1 MHGNYPHIA
10 MNSIR
15 FTFLQFLLPLLF
27 MLSVS
32 LQTTA
37 ETYPAYCRVNTTLN
51 VRRGPSTGY
60 SRIGRL
66 YRNDNI
72 IVNSITQNGSRQ
84 WGAID
89 YGGQTGYVALQYVS
103 YQEPVEKK
111 VQEYEPANSYE
122 TTGSW
127 LSVEKILAGAWQIIK
142 WCLIIFCILI
152 ILAFKEEIFGSL
164 FFIGMFMGG
173 GGLLFWILFDNW
185 NLGVTIGF
193 ILGVLIG
200 MRLFVKSL
208 GGNWGHLFKLL
219 YYIITIPSWISNRL
233 QFILINPWKY
243 IFKYISVGDTTRSV
257 LRPLLNFTQILL
269 YLAATPLRLLNAIYY
284 NIFVYGITEI
294 YDLTCEVFIPTNYN
308 EGKDDFW
315 KLILWFP
322 IRIVKY
328 PIYHGT
334 LVLIEGMIWTVIDIF
349 IPTVTMYHGTNL
361 EAANIILGCSKRNT
375 NLWRNWLAGTFKAST
390 SDNGWGGLGVYFAP
404 SRRVASSYSGRAN
417 GVVFI
422 ACRVSLGKIINYALA
437 PQYVEF
443 NTGRYGRHSVLNDY
457 ANDNGYDT
465 AEWWNG
471 AYWEYCMFDWQN
483 KYNYPW
489 RIRPIYVFNIET
501 GLAQHIDGGF
511 RHWLFSEMVIDDILK
526 SPRFIFILTL
536 ATLIV
541 ILILYYGCDYLYAR
555 YLWYYFL

>member
-1 MHGNYPHIA
+1 
-10 MNSIR
+10 MNSLR
-15 FTFLQFLLPLLF
+15 LTFLQYLLPLLF

-103 YQEPVEKK
+103 YQEPVEQE
-111 VQEYEPANSYE
+111 VQEYQPANSYE

-127 LSVEKILAGAWQIIK
+127 HSVEKLLAGAWQTIK

-152 ILAFKEEIFGSL
+152 ILAFNEEIFRAL

-185 NLGVTIGF
+185 SLGVTIGF
-193 ILGVLIG
+193 ILGVFIG
-200 MRLFVKSL
+200 MRLFLQSI
-208 GGNWGHLFKLL
+208 GANWGYLFVLL
-219 YYIITIPSWISNRL
+219 YYLVSIPSWICNRL

-257 LRPLLNFTQILL
+257 LRPLLNFIQILL
-269 YLAATPLRLLNAIYY
+269 YIAATPLRLLNAIYY

-315 KLILWFP
+315 KWILWFP
-322 IRIVKY
+322 IRLAKY

-361 EAANIILGCSKRNT
+361 EAANIILGCSNRNS
-375 NLWRNWLAGTFKAST
+375 NLWKNWLAGTFKAST

-471 AYWEYCMFDWQN
+471 AYWEYCMFDWKN

-489 RIRPIYVFNIET
+489 RIRPIYVFNLET
-501 GLAQHIDGGF
+501 GFAQHIDGGF
-511 RHWLFSEMVIDDILK
+511 RHWLFSEMVINDILQ
-526 SPRFIFILTL
+526 SPRFIFLLIL
-536 ATLIV
+536 AALIV
-541 ILILYYGCDYLYAR
+541 MLFLYYGCDYLYAR

>member
-1 MHGNYPHIA
+1 
-10 MNSIR
+10 MNSLR
-15 FTFLQFLLPLLF
+15 FTFLQYLLPLLF

-51 VRRGPSTGY
+51 VRRGPSTRY

-103 YQEPVEKK
+103 YQEPVEQE
-111 VQEYEPANSYE
+111 VQEYQPANSYE

-127 LSVEKILAGAWQIIK
+127 HSVEKLLAGAWQTIK

-152 ILAFKEEIFGSL
+152 ILAFKEEIFRAL

-185 NLGVTIGF
+185 SLGVTIGF
-193 ILGVLIG
+193 ILGVFIG
-200 MRLFVKSL
+200 MRLFLQSI
-208 GGNWGHLFKLL
+208 GTNWGYLFVLL
-219 YYIITIPSWISNRL
+219 YYLVSIPSWICNRL

-257 LRPLLNFTQILL
+257 LRPLLNFIQILL
-269 YLAATPLRLLNAIYY
+269 YIAATPLRLLNAIYY

-315 KLILWFP
+315 EWILWFP
-322 IRIVKY
+322 IRLAKY

-361 EAANIILGCSKRNT
+361 EAANIILGCSNRNS

-443 NTGRYGRHSVLNDY
+443 NTGRYGRHSVLNNY

-471 AYWEYCMFDWQN
+471 AYWEYCMYDWKN

-501 GLAQHIDGGF
+501 GFAQHIDGGF
-511 RHWLFSEMVIDDILK
+511 RHWLFSEMVINDILQ
-526 SPRFIFILTL
+526 SPRFIFLLIL
-536 ATLIV
+536 AVLIV
-541 ILILYYGCDYLYAR
+541 ILLLYYGCDYLYAR

>member
-15 FTFLQFLLPLLF
+15 YTFLQFLLALLF

-89 YGGQTGYVALQYVS
+89 YRGQTGYVALQYVS
-103 YQEPVEKK
+103 YQEPVEQE
-111 VQEYEPANSYE
+111 VQECEPANSYE

-127 LSVEKILAGAWQIIK
+127 LSVEKLLTGAWQIIK
-142 WCLIIFCILI
+142 WCLIIVGILI
-152 ILAFKEEIFGSL
+152 ILAFKEEIFGAL

-243 IFKYISVGDTTRSV
+243 IFRYISVGDTTRSV
-257 LRPLLNFTQILL
+257 LRPLLNFVQILI
-269 YLAATPLRLLNAIYY
+269 YIASTPLRLVNAIYY
-284 NIFVYGITEI
+284 NILIYGITEI
-294 YDLTCEVFIPTNYN
+294 YDLTCEVFIPSNYS

-315 KLILWFP
+315 KWILWFP

-328 PIYHGT
+328 PICHGT

-349 IPTVTMYHGTNL
+349 IPTITMYHGTNL
-361 EAANIILGCSKRNT
+361 EAAKVILGCSSRNT

-457 ANDNGYDT
+457 ANANGYDT

-471 AYWEYCMFDWQN
+471 AYWEYCMFDWKN

-511 RHWLFSEMVIDDILK
+511 RHWLFSEMVINDILQ
-526 SPRFIFILTL
+526 SPRFIFLLIL
-536 ATLIV
+536 AVLIV
-541 ILILYYGCDYLYAR
+541 ILLLYYGCDYLYAR

>member
-1 MHGNYPHIA
+1 
-10 MNSIR
+10 MNSLR
-15 FTFLQFLLPLLF
+15 LTFLQYLLPLLF

-103 YQEPVEKK
+103 YQEPVEQE
-111 VQEYEPANSYE
+111 VQEYQPANSYE

-127 LSVEKILAGAWQIIK
+127 HSVEKLLAGAWQTIK

-152 ILAFKEEIFGSL
+152 ILAFKEEIFRAL

-185 NLGVTIGF
+185 SLGVTIGF
-193 ILGVLIG
+193 ILGVFIG
-200 MRLFVKSL
+200 MRLFLQSI
-208 GGNWGHLFKLL
+208 GANWGYLFVLL
-219 YYIITIPSWISNRL
+219 YYLVSIPSWICNRL

-257 LRPLLNFTQILL
+257 LRPLLNFIQILL
-269 YLAATPLRLLNAIYY
+269 YIAATPLRLLNAIYY

-315 KLILWFP
+315 EWILWFP
-322 IRIVKY
+322 IRLAKY

-471 AYWEYCMFDWQN
+471 AYWEYCMYDWKN

-501 GLAQHIDGGF
+501 GFAQHIDGGF
-511 RHWLFSEMVIDDILK
+511 RHWLFSEMVINDILQ
-526 SPRFIFILTL
+526 SPRFIFLLIL
-536 ATLIV
+536 AALIV
-541 ILILYYGCDYLYAR
+541 MLFLYYGCDYLYAR

>member
-1 MHGNYPHIA
+1 
-10 MNSIR
+10 MNSLR
-15 FTFLQFLLPLLF
+15 FTFLQYLLPLLF

-51 VRRGPSTGY
+51 VRRGPSTRY

-103 YQEPVEKK
+103 YQEPVEQE
-111 VQEYEPANSYE
+111 VQEYQPANSYE

-127 LSVEKILAGAWQIIK
+127 HSVEKLLAGAWQTIK

-152 ILAFKEEIFGSL
+152 ILAFKEEIFRAL

-185 NLGVTIGF
+185 SLGVTIGF
-193 ILGVLIG
+193 ILGVFIG
-200 MRLFVKSL
+200 MRLFLQSI
-208 GGNWGHLFKLL
+208 GTNWGYLFVLL
-219 YYIITIPSWISNRL
+219 YYLVSIPSWICNRL

-257 LRPLLNFTQILL
+257 LRPLLNFIQILL
-269 YLAATPLRLLNAIYY
+269 YIAATPLRLLNAIYY

-315 KLILWFP
+315 EWILWFP
-322 IRIVKY
+322 IRLAKY

-361 EAANIILGCSKRNT
+361 EAANIILGCSNRNS

-443 NTGRYGRHSVLNDY
+443 NTGRYGRHSVLNNY

-471 AYWEYCMFDWQN
+471 AYWEYCMYDWKN

-501 GLAQHIDGGF
+501 GFAQHIDGGF
-511 RHWLFSEMVIDDILK
+511 RHWLFSEMVINDILQ
-526 SPRFIFILTL
+526 SPRFIFLLIL
-536 ATLIV
+536 AVLIV
-541 ILILYYGCDYLYAR
+541 IL
-555 YLWYYFL
+555 

>member
-1 MHGNYPHIA
+1 
-10 MNSIR
+10 MNSLR
-15 FTFLQFLLPLLF
+15 LTFLQYLLPLLF

-103 YQEPVEKK
+103 YQEPVEQE
-111 VQEYEPANSYE
+111 VQEYQPANSYE

-127 LSVEKILAGAWQIIK
+127 HSVEKLLAGAWQTIK

-152 ILAFKEEIFGSL
+152 ILAFNEEIFRAL

-185 NLGVTIGF
+185 SLGVTIGF
-193 ILGVLIG
+193 ILGVFIG
-200 MRLFVKSL
+200 MRLFLQSI
-208 GGNWGHLFKLL
+208 GANWGYLFVLL
-219 YYIITIPSWISNRL
+219 YYLVSIPSWICNRL

-257 LRPLLNFTQILL
+257 LRPLLNFIQILL
-269 YLAATPLRLLNAIYY
+269 YIAATPLRLLNAIYY

-315 KLILWFP
+315 KWILWFP
-322 IRIVKY
+322 IRLAKY

-361 EAANIILGCSKRNT
+361 EAANIILGCSNRNS
-375 NLWRNWLAGTFKAST
+375 NLWKNWLAGTFKAST

-471 AYWEYCMFDWQN
+471 AYWEYCMYDWKN

-489 RIRPIYVFNIET
+489 RIRPIYVFNLET
-501 GLAQHIDGGF
+501 GFAQHIDGGF
-511 RHWLFSEMVIDDILK
+511 RHWLFSEMVINDILQ
-526 SPRFIFILTL
+526 SPRFIFLLIL
-536 ATLIV
+536 AALIV
-541 ILILYYGCDYLYAR
+541 MLFLYYGCDYLYAR

>member
-1 MHGNYPHIA
+1 
-10 MNSIR
+10 MNSLR
-15 FTFLQFLLPLLF
+15 LTFLQYLLPLLF

-32 LQTTA
+32 LQTIA

-103 YQEPVEKK
+103 YQEPVE
-111 VQEYEPANSYE
+111 QEVPECQPANSYE

-127 LSVEKILAGAWQIIK
+127 HSVEKLLAGAWQTIK

-152 ILAFKEEIFGSL
+152 ILAFKEEIFRAL

-185 NLGVTIGF
+185 SLGVTIGF
-193 ILGVLIG
+193 ILGVFIG
-200 MRLFVKSL
+200 MRLFLQSI
-208 GGNWGHLFKLL
+208 GANWGYLVVLL
-219 YYIITIPSWISNRL
+219 YYLVSIPSWICNRL

-257 LRPLLNFTQILL
+257 MRPLLNFIQILL
-269 YLAATPLRLLNAIYY
+269 YIAATPLRLLNAIYY

-315 KLILWFP
+315 EWILWFP
-322 IRIVKY
+322 IRLAKY

-471 AYWEYCMFDWQN
+471 AYWEYCMYDWKN

-501 GLAQHIDGGF
+501 GFAQHIDGGF
-511 RHWLFSEMVIDDILK
+511 RHWLFSEMVINDILQ
-526 SPRFIFILTL
+526 SPRFIFLLIL
-536 ATLIV
+536 AALIV
-541 ILILYYGCDYLYAR
+541 MLFLYYGCDYLYAR